1 MGSAARS
8 SMPSMPLEWSLLV
21 LAVLQIAGAQ
31 ICGDVKTEYKTQG
44 CCNDKTQK
52 FDLKP
57 LQDEFAFSLTELSQ
71 TNTGPDGGWDW
82 PSAVFPLLA
91 GETDARPIIDPACFY
106 PVTLPALADSG
117 HLTYSWIPHDSP
129 AMASFP
135 SFLTEAPNGAFV
147 YKMYD
152 DTLQEDQQHLSTRFL
167 YKKITS
173 VAIDDPD
180 ATIIF
185 RRASDWTHQTTF
197 QEVMDQLITP
207 DIATDY
213 STNELKRALS
223 CFGGSSVSLGGQP
236 FDDYHRFVWTAGPF
250 SLAGK
255 SSACGAFVYEKIDGG
270 IVYHA
275 C

>member
-1 MGSAARS
+1 MGTAARS

-57 LQDEFAFSLTELSQ
+57 LQDEFAFSLTEISQ

-82 PSAVFPLLA
+82 PHPPDGTGTDGLFS
-91 GETDARPIIDPACFY
+91 ETEANCFY
-106 PVTLPALADSG
+106 PVTLPALTESG
-117 HLTYSWIPHDSP
+117 HLTCSWIPHDSP
-129 AMASFP
+129 AMATFP
-135 SFLTEAPNGAFV
+135 SFLTEAPSGAFV
-147 YKMYD
+147 YKMD
-152 DTLQEDQQHLSTRFL
+152 DGTFL

-197 QEVMDQLITP
+197 EEVIDAPP
-207 DIATDY
+207 DDL
-213 STNELKRALS
+213 STNALKNAVS
-223 CFGGSSVSLGGQP
+223 CQSLDLDSRSFGSSVSLGGQP
-236 FDDYHRFVWTAGPF
+236 FNDYHRFVWTAGPF

-255 SSACGAFVYEKIDGG
+255 NSACGAFVYEKIGGG

>member
-1 MGSAARS
+1 MGDHGRS

-91 GETDARPIIDPACFY
+91 GETDARPIIDPGCFY

-147 YKMYD
+147 YKMY
-152 DTLQEDQQHLSTRFL
+152 
-167 YKKITS
+167 
-173 VAIDDPD
+173 DPD

>member
-1 MGSAARS
+1 MGDHLRS

-44 CCNDKTQK
+44 CCNNKTQK

-71 TNTGPDGGWDW
+71 TDTGPDGGWDW

-91 GETDARPIIDPACFY
+91 GENDARPITDPACFY
-106 PVTLPALADSG
+106 PVTLPALTDSG
-117 HLTYSWIPHDSP
+117 HKTYSWIPHDSP

-135 SFLTEAPNGAFV
+135 SFLTQAPSGAFV

-152 DTLQEDQQHLSTRFL
+152 GTFL
-167 YKKITS
+167 YRKITS

-197 QEVMDQLITP
+197 QEVMNLTITP

-223 CFGGSSVSLGGQP
+223 CFGGSSVSLPGQP
-236 FDDYHRFVWTAGPF
+236 FNDYHRFVWTAGPF
-250 SLAGK
+250 SLAGHN
-255 SSACGAFVYEKIDGG
+255 SECGAFVYEKIGGG

>member
-1 MGSAARS
+1 MGDHLRS
-8 SMPSMPLEWSLLV
+8 SMPSMPLEWTLLV

-135 SFLTEAPNGAFV
+135 SFLTEAPSGAFV
-147 YKMYD
+147 YKMND
-152 DTLQEDQQHLSTRFL
+152 GTFL

-197 QEVMDQLITP
+197 QEVIDAPPNDLST
-207 DIATDY
+207 IA
-213 STNELKRALS
+213 LKNAVS
-223 CFGGSSVSLGGQP
+223 CQSLDLDSRSFGSSVSLGGQP
-236 FDDYHRFVWTAGPF
+236 FNDYHRFVWTAGPF

-255 SSACGAFVYEKIDGG
+255 NSACGAFVYEKIDGG